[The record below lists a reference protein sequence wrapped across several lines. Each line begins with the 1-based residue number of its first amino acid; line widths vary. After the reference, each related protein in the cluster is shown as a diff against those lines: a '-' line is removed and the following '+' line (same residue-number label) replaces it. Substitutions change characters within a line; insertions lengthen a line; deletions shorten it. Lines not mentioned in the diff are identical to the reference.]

1 MAKDRVTQGAQP
13 EPQTSRKFTA
23 VLENGKTVVMITMEP
38 MTYREAGEVIRLRFR
53 RGGKLIK

>member
-1 MAKDRVTQGAQP
+1 MSPDKGAHP

-38 MTYREAGEVIRLRFR
+38 MTYREAGEVIRLKFR
-53 RGGKLIK
+53 MGGKFVK